1 MNIHITYLD
10 EYTKKLEHLANE
22 LLDMQDK
29 YEVTADLEQAE
40 HLSNV
45 LAHLKTVI
53 DTMPLA

>member
-10 EYTKKLEHLANE
+10 EYAKKLERLANE

-40 HLSNV
+40 RLSNA